1 MISGGKDSIYAAL
14 ECVKF
19 GHQLTCLGNLY
30 PVVEECKDS
39 DVVNNEIDSYMFQ
52 TVGAEAIP
60 LMAEW
65 MGKPLIRK
73 PITGKSVNQE
83 LYYELSEY
91 QDEVEDLYLLLK
103 DAKESYGIEA
113 VSWWAIL
120 SDYQR
125 LRVENVWD
133 KLNLFFYLIF
143 GK

>member
-83 LYYELSEY
+83 LYYELSESES
-91 QDEVEDLYLLLK
+91 QDEVEDLYQLLK
-103 DAKESYGIEA
+103 EAKELYRIKA
-113 VSWWAIL
+113 VSWGAIL
-120 SDYQR
+120 SDY
-125 LRVENVWD
+125 
-133 KLNLFFYLIF
+133 
-143 GK
+143 